1 MQRALTLHQTTIGK
15 KVIMAISGV
24 IIVGFTIG
32 HFLGNLNLYLGP
44 EAMDGYA
51 EKLQSLPPLVW
62 GTRLVLLFAFGVHI
76 SSALSL
82 WVRNGKARG
91 SRYKKRQDLATDYA
105 ARTMYWSGPILLL
118 FVVYH
123 LLHFTILPAHP
134 GEVYRNVVEGFQQP
148 LIAGVYIAGNLALGF
163 HIFHGI
169 FSAFQT
175 LGANHPRY
183 NTYRRDAAIAISAA
197 ITIGNLSF
205 PISVLAGIVTL

>member
-15 KVIMAISGV
+15 KVIMALSGV

-51 EKLQSLPPLVW
+51 ATLQSLPPLVW
-62 GTRLVLLFAFGVHI
+62 GTRLVLLLAFGAHI
-76 SSALSL
+76 SSAVLL
-82 WVRNGKARG
+82 WVRNVKARG
-91 SRYKKRQDLATDYA
+91 SRYHKRKDLATDYA

-134 GEVYRNVVEGFQQP
+134 GEVYRNVVEGFQNP
-148 LIAGVYIAGNLALGF
+148 SIAGVYIAGNIALGF

-169 FSAFQT
+169 YSAFQT

-183 NTYRRDAAIAISAA
+183 NSYRRDAAIAISAA

-205 PISVLAGIVTL
+205 PISVLAGLVTL

>member
-15 KVIMAISGV
+15 KVIMALSGV

-44 EAMDGYA
+44 EAMNGYA

-62 GTRLVLLFAFGVHI
+62 GTRLVLLFAVGAHI
-76 SSALSL
+76 WAAVSL
-82 WVRNGKARG
+82 WARNLQARG
-91 SRYKKRQDLATDYA
+91 SRYEKRKDLATDYA
-105 ARTMYWSGPILLL
+105 ARTMYWSGPILFL
-118 FVVYH
+118 FVVFH

-134 GEVYRNVVEGFQQP
+134 GDVYRNVVEGFQIP
-148 LIAGVYIAGNLALGF
+148 VIAGVYIAGNVALGF

-175 LGANHPRY
+175 LGASHPRY
-183 NTYRRDAAIAISAA
+183 DTYRRDAAIAISAT

-205 PISVLAGIVTL
+205 PISVLAGLVTL